1 MGVSE
6 QRVSKRHTTA
16 LSQPFSVLLN
26 NSRAVSPRSS
36 RKPLASKSTNR
47 NLNLSQLLPRSSSP
61 RKVPSHQNCRK
72 TKNPGPPAASGAHD
86 VFSKLSTYSAGCL
99 RHVPE
104 NQGNHRMSLSQLV
117 SVASA
122 AKAEDPLPQQM
133 KPSSPATFDAILQSS
148 IAGGNSTS
156 TGGRTGSAK
165 FTGSSNVQRYLHP
178 EFSASLSKD
187 SMLFRLQKSLCDFNT
202 VYKLSSH
209 VSKPN
214 YDMALTVD
222 CTQQL
227 SPDELLVISS
237 ECAHAI
243 VLHRFKNKAF
253 PRTEKHRVLKLH
265 LDSRSEIELYP
276 GLYWYSNWYFADA
289 NR

>member
-1 MGVSE
+1 MGTSE
-6 QRVSKRHTTA
+6 QRVSKRHTAA

-36 RKPLASKSTNR
+36 RKPLASKPTNR

-61 RKVPSHQNCRK
+61 RKVPSLQKCKR
-72 TKNPGPPAASGAHD
+72 TKNPGQPAASGTHD

-99 RHVPE
+99 RRVPE
-104 NQGNHRMSLSQLV
+104 SQGNHRMSLSQLV

-122 AKAEDPLPQQM
+122 AKAEEPLPQQT

-148 IAGGNSTS
+148 IARSTS
-156 TGGRTGSAK
+156 TDDRTGSTK
-165 FTGSSNVQRYLHP
+165 FTSGANVQRYLHP

-214 YDMALTVD
+214 YDMLLTID